1 MKKLLSLLVGISII
15 LSVSAV
21 SVLAI
26 EYTENVK
33 VKVSNSSSSAYT
45 NLYDVNGLIRRR
57 IITLKVEKGA
67 TRNNPE
73 PYYYTCSMLWWPDQK
88 TKVNASGNTSY
99 HFATAN
105 DGFRIIGISG
115 TLTGSITRSYTITN
129 NDYE

>member
-1 MKKLLSLLVGISII
+1 MKKLLSLLVGISVI

-26 EYTENVK
+26 EYTKNVK
-33 VKVSNSSSSAYT
+33 VKVQNTSSSAYT
-45 NLYDVNGLIRRR
+45 NLYDVNGLVKKRL
-57 IITLKVEKGA
+57 ITLKVEKGEKK
-67 TRNNPE
+67 NNPE

-88 TKVNASGNTSY
+88 VELTASGNTSY

-105 DGFRIIGISG
+105 DGFRIMGISG
-115 TLTGSITRSYTITN
+115 TLTGNITRSYTVTN